1 MKKFKLGFCP
11 TRRDCFSKE
20 EAQRFRQLVQQSLT
34 KYDVDLIDL
43 KGLNAEELL
52 CDRHDLEAIIDHWH
66 RPVN

>member
-34 KYDVDLIDL
+34 KYDIDL
-43 KGLNAEELL
+43 
-52 CDRHDLEAIIDHWH
+52 DRKS
-66 RPVN
+66 VV